1 MFYYLNEPK
10 FGGETAFPIADNET
24 IPENEV
30 RHETQAAMLYDEHLV
45 LQLLSANCK
54 IAISLCL
61 PSVSIYGTVIVILTK
76 IMLYRL

>member
-45 LQLLSANCK
+45 LQLLSANCGD
-54 IAISLCL
+54 IPFPYVYLAYLS
-61 PSVSIYGTVIVILTK
+61 TV
-76 IMLYRL
+76 RLS

>member
-30 RHETQAAMLYDEHLV
+30 RHETQAAMLCDEYFV
-45 LQLLSANCK
+45 LQLLSANSGVNRLSCTD
-54 IAISLCL
+54 IPFPCVYLAYLS
-61 PSVSIYGTVIVILTK
+61 TV
-76 IMLYRL
+76 RLS